1 MDKVRR
7 QRETEGKEKA
17 KVRRKAEKVTKRKEE
32 HESKDKSS
40 QHRNSKM
47 MKHLS
52 FVKGWKTD
60 LGQKINTVIQ
70 KI

>member
-1 MDKVRR
+1 MRR

-17 KVRRKAEKVTKRKEE
+17 KVRRKAEKVTKGKEE

-40 QHRNSKM
+40 QHKKSKM
-47 MKHLS
+47 VTHLS
-52 FVKGWKTD
+52 FIKGWKTD
-60 LGQKINTVIQ
+60 LGQKRSTLIQ